1 MGVLLVD
8 SSPTSMY
15 LFAVIFGLGL
25 GGEYLII
32 PLVAGEIFGVEV
44 LGRVMGIILTVD
56 GVAEATAPMLVAYIR
71 DRQGS
76 YDGGFVVLIAAAVVG
91 ALAVA
96 LLPRRADSD
105 AGRVFRPGT
114 I

>member
-1 MGVLLVD
+1 MGWL
-8 SSPTSMY
+8 
-15 LFAVIFGLGL
+15 A
-25 GGEYLII
+25 
-32 PLVAGEIFGVEV
+32 AAIFGVAV

-56 GVAEATAPMLVAYIR
+56 GVAEATAPMLVAYMR

-105 AGRVFRPGT
+105 VGRVFRPGT